1 MGPWEFMPETYCHTK
16 GRLITN
22 TGDIAIKSKD
32 PDFFKQKETSGLI
45 LQYFNTNQGWR
56 LHVLIHSPIH
66 RVLTHVHILLLSVS
80 SLTAGIHIQAGA
92 PHAHVPSVEGHVRPR
107 YVPYQPIHSR
117 HDMHSKQPT
126 SP

>member
-1 MGPWEFMPETYCHTK
+1 MY
-16 GRLITN
+16 
-22 TGDIAIKSKD
+22 S
-32 PDFFKQKETSGLI
+32 
-45 LQYFNTNQGWR
+45 
-56 LHVLIHSPIH
+56 
-66 RVLTHVHILLLSVS
+66 LTHSFTEYLSTHVYVHILLLPAS

-126 SP
+126 SL